1 MGVMKAVILKINPRV
16 RIIDLCHR
24 VRPQDILEA
33 AFLLKGSFRYF
44 PKGTVHLVVVDPGV
58 GSKRKKIL
66 VKSRDYYFIAPDNGV
81 LSPVLTDEPIQ
92 KIIEIINEK
101 YFLKHFSSTFHG
113 RDIFAPVAGYLSLG
127 KNIEV
132 FGKRLNSIKQLDLAI
147 PRKAK
152 DKLIGE
158 VIYIDHFGNL
168 ITNIRKDQF
177 RDFVAN
183 SSFKIHIAGKELRK
197 LSRSYQE
204 VEKNKPLAIF
214 SSFGNL
220 EISVRE
226 ANARK
231 FLSADKGTLIQ
242 IVKK

>member
-1 MGVMKAVILKINPRV
+1 VGVMKAVILKINPRV
-16 RIIDLCHR
+16 RIIDLCHQ

-33 AFLLKGSFRYF
+33 AFLLKGSFRFF
-44 PKGTVHLVVVDPGV
+44 PRGTVHLVVVDPGV
-58 GSKRKKIL
+58 GSKRKSIL
-66 VKSRDYYFIAPDNGV
+66 VKTKDFYFIAPDNGV
-81 LSPVLTDEPIQ
+81 LSLALADEPIQ
-92 KIIEIINEK
+92 KIIEITNEK
-101 YFLKHFSSTFHG
+101 YFLKPLSPTFHG

-127 KNIEV
+127 KSMDA
-132 FGKRLNSIKQLDLAI
+132 FGKRLNAIRKLDLAM
-147 PRKAK
+147 PRRMK

-158 VIYIDHFGNL
+158 VIYIDRFGNL
-168 ITNIRKDQF
+168 ITNIHKDQF

-183 SSFKIHIAGKELRK
+183 SHFKICIAGKELRK

-204 VEKNKPLAIF
+204 VGVNKPLAIF

-231 FLSADKGTLIQ
+231 FLSVDKGMPIQ
-242 IVKK
+242 IVKT